1 MTNFLLAQIFI
12 GISSTIYG
20 LSLLLKNKTKLL
32 FLQIISCCF
41 FVTQYFLLGAYIG
54 GIVAGLEMIRCIVF
68 YFIDKKFN
76 TNKVRITSCVIFC
89 ILGLLS
95 AIFTWENWFS
105 ILPLLGLLAVTICL
119 AFKNVISLK
128 IACIFS
134 ALCAFA
140 YMIFYK
146 SYFGCAT
153 QLFIAIVGISGLIVY
168 LIKNKKQPL
177 EKDNEKE
184 SV

>member
-1 MTNFLLAQIFI
+1 MSNFLLAQIFI
-12 GISSTIYG
+12 GISALLYG
-20 LSLLLKNKTKLL
+20 LSLLLKQKTKLL
-32 FLQIISCCF
+32 FLQIISSCF
-41 FVTQYFLLGAYIG
+41 FVTQYFLLEAYIG
-54 GIVAGLEMIRCIVF
+54 GIVAGLEMLRSVVF

-76 TNKVRITSCVIFC
+76 TNKIRITACVIFC
-89 ILGLLS
+89 VLGLVG
-95 AIFTWENWFS
+95 AIFTWESWFS
-105 ILPLLGLLAVTICL
+105 ILPLLGLLAVTTCL
-119 AFKNVISLK
+119 GFKNVVSLK

-153 QLFIAIVGISGLIVY
+153 QIFIAVIGISGLIVY
-168 LIKNKKQPL
+168 LIKNKKQNL
-177 EKDNEKE
+177 EKNDEKE